1 MSQLETN
8 GSTLTLLNETTLPSI
23 IEKIN
28 SLPDASGGTTVE
40 IVEVTVRRSSSPT
53 GSNYVNTIYHVNVD
67 SNGLLIVGTA
77 TARTYLSYHNCVS
90 NTLLFIATQ
99 NSPSTCTVSGNLEL
113 INFNSSVGAV
123 IKVIGSDA
131 NAGIAT
137 VSDPGDLGGGE
148 DSGISSLTGAV
159 NFR

>member
-28 SLPDASGGTTVE
+28 SLPDASGGTAVE

-67 SNGLLIVGTA
+67 SNGLLIIGTA
-77 TARTYLSYHNCVS
+77 TASLYLSYHNCVA
-90 NTLLFIATQ
+90 NTLLFIKTQ
-99 NSPSTCTVSGNLEL
+99 NNPSTCTVSGNLEL
-113 INFNSSVGAV
+113 ISFNSSVGAV

-137 VSDPGDLGGGE
+137 VAAPSVEEDGGG
-148 DSGISSLTGAV
+148 SGLTATVSFG
-159 NFR
+159 